1 MSDPSRI
8 RALVLVALAPLAV
21 AADAPD
27 REPFTTDFPLAACT
41 FQTTGGNAFLNLTV
55 GRQLYLTNQRCVAAG
70 ECDEVVELWITMLP
84 DTKVVRFINKG
95 RSYAVRT
102 RVMEEFES
110 VDGELEEVSRNFV
123 ADCAPMHDVYYFGE
137 DTFDG
142 AGNLEPDS
150 WLAGRAGAQPG
161 ILMPDRAF
169 LLGSRYYQEIAV
181 NAQDRAEHEAM
192 GLDVVVPAGAY
203 HDCVEIE
210 ETSPL
215 EPRSESTKTHCPGVG
230 LVKDGE
236 LELTAIYTNATS
248 PSAGN

>member
-1 MSDPSRI
+1 MS
-8 RALVLVALAPLAV
+8 AMKNKLAPLLLALLPMAGA
-21 AADAPD
+21 AADK
-27 REPFTTDFPLAACT
+27 EPFTQDFPLAACN
-41 FQTTGGNAFLNLTV
+41 FQTLGGNAFLNLTV

-70 ECDEVVELWITMLP
+70 ACDELEELWITMLP

-95 RSYAVRT
+95 RSYSVRT
-102 RVMEEFES
+102 RVMEEFE
-110 VDGELEEVSRNFV
+110 VHGGVLDEVSRNFV

-142 AGNLEPDS
+142 HGNLQSDS
-150 WLAGRAGAQPG
+150 WLAGRSGAQPG

-169 LLGSRYYQEIAV
+169 LLGARYFQELAP
-181 NAQDRAEHEAM
+181 NAQDRSEHEAL
-192 GLDVVVPAGAY
+192 GLDIVVPAGSF
-203 HDCVEIE
+203 HDCVEVE

-215 EPRSESTKTHCPGVG
+215 EPHSESLKTYCPGKG
-230 LVKDGE
+230 ITIDGD